1 MTEST
6 GSTWLWRELPVLE
19 ATIRLTRAGTEIT
32 TEGVADEAVLHLE
45 DAQLG
50 IDELV
55 RRGFLDRLT
64 LEARDGT
71 REEHL
76 TVAFLVGPV
85 RAESAAVATRR
96 STSPPGAGR

>member
-1 MTEST
+1 MPEST
-6 GSTWLWRELPVLE
+6 SSTWLWRELPVLE

-32 TEGVADEAVLHLE
+32 PEHVADEAVLHLE

-55 RRGFLDRLT
+55 RRGFLDRLAVT
-64 LEARDGT
+64 NGHGGEH
-71 REEHL
+71 EHL

-85 RAESAAVATRR
+85 RAEPAATTRR